1 MSMLSSPPSDVSD
14 ELDPLTEDDTGVR
27 RKRSITRTQLVWRRL
42 RRKPNFW
49 IGGAVLLAIVAFA
62 LVGNLPN
69 IYALNERD
77 PYGFNAPPGAQHWFG
92 ADAIGIDL
100 YASLTAALRK
110 SLLIGF
116 IAAPAAT
123 VIAALF
129 GALAGYVGGV
139 TELFHG
145 SLVNLLLVLP
155 VFYVLMIVSPL
166 LSSMSWIVLVVAI
179 AGFSWMIM
187 SQIVKN
193 QTKSLREREFVLAA
207 RFSGVSTFSILTRH
221 IVPNVSSL
229 LIVDATIGVCVAII
243 AETSLSY
250 FGLDIQPPDVSL
262 GTLLQDGTPAVVS
275 RPSLFLFPAAF
286 LIALLTSFSL
296 IADALRD
303 ALDPTSG
310 TSKA

>member
-1 MSMLSSPPSDVSD
+1 
-14 ELDPLTEDDTGVR
+14 PLTLSAASAG
-27 RKRSITRTQLVWRRL
+27 
-42 RRKPNFW
+42 P
-49 IGGAVLLAIVAFA
+49 
-62 LVGNLPN
+62 LPTSHP
-69 IYALNERD
+69 LNERD
-77 PYGFNAPPGAQHWFG
+77 PYGFHAPPGAQHWFG

-139 TELFHG
+139 TELFPG
-145 SLVNLLLVLP
+145 WLVNQLLELP

-207 RFSGVSTFSILTRH
+207 RFSGVSTFTILTRH

-229 LIVDATIGVCVAII
+229 LIVDATIGV
-243 AETSLSY
+243 
-250 FGLDIQPPDVSL
+250 
-262 GTLLQDGTPAVVS
+262 
-275 RPSLFLFPAAF
+275 
-286 LIALLTSFSL
+286 
-296 IADALRD
+296 
-303 ALDPTSG
+303 
-310 TSKA
+310 